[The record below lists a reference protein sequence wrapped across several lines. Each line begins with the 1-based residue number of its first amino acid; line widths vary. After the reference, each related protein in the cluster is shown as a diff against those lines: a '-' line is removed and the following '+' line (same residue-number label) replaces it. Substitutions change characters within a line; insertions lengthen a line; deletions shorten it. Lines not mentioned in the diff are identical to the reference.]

1 MPAPNPAV
9 TLLILTAE
17 SSEAERLV
25 ATLREA
31 GIAARGMVSAQVE
44 RLGELLA
51 RTPCDLVLCC
61 AHDRDIDL
69 EAALAAHRRL
79 DSDTPLIVITG
90 PESDA
95 TESLRARRGGA
106 RDLVRRDDPEHL
118 QLVAKRELADLYQ
131 RREAR
136 ALATRLRQ
144 CERRA
149 REFIEGSLDAIA
161 FVQEGL
167 HLHANAA
174 YLSLFGYADAD
185 ALAGATFLDLIPAEQ
200 RPRVR
205 EFLRAVEYSD
215 REDGAELDTQCQG
228 ADRRPFAARLRA
240 ASSEIDEEPCL
251 RILVRP
257 AAGAA
262 APLIESDN
270 DSAEAMPGRAQMIAA
285 IAARLD
291 AEHRPRH
298 PFALFFIQIKGRA
311 ELLRD
316 LGLTT
321 ALTLIEGLREPLQ
334 GILADHAGGML
345 AQVSDDGFML
355 LIDGLDTTTVE
366 QITARIEH
374 EARLQRGRNGER
386 EDEAAD
392 CVVAHVLVELRAREP
407 SDIVNLA
414 HQRCLRLLAGG
425 PGQGGMGK
433 PTSLASRTKQSAEE
447 GDEQIAE
454 RIEYA
459 LEHDQF
465 RLVYQPIISLMGDN
479 QEHYSVLVRL
489 FDEDEDMLE
498 AKDFI
503 GPAIRR
509 GLIERIDK
517 WAIRA
522 AIQSLSEQRRA
533 GHNISFFINLSED
546 TFRDPS
552 IVLWICD
559 CMREFDVRGN
569 WLTFQFQEALV
580 AANLAGL
587 SKLVEALRK
596 IKCRVAINRFGMA
609 ERPEMLLQGLALDFV
624 LLMPDFSQRL
634 ADDQQ
639 KQKRVM
645 ELANLAREFNI
656 KSVVT
661 GVEDARTLTVLWTAG
676 VDYVQGNFLQR
687 PSPTLEVSSGG

>member
-25 ATLREA
+25 TTLREA

-44 RLGELLA
+44 RLGELLG

-69 EAALAAHRRL
+69 EAALAAYRQL
-79 DSDTPLIVITG
+79 EIDVPLIVVTG
-90 PESDA
+90 TETSTA
-95 TESLRARRGGA
+95 TAVRARRGGA

-118 QLVAKRELADLYQ
+118 QLVAKRELADLRQ
-131 RREAR
+131 RRAVQ
-136 ALATRLRQ
+136 ALTTRLRQ
-144 CERRA
+144 CDRRA
-149 REFIEGSLDAIA
+149 REFVEGSLDAIA

-167 HLHANAA
+167 HLHANGA
-174 YLSLFGYADAD
+174 YLGLFGYADGE

-215 REDGAELDTQCQG
+215 REDAAELDTQCLD
-228 ADRRPFAARLRA
+228 ADHKPFAARLRA
-240 ASSEIDEEPCL
+240 ANSEIDEEPCL
-251 RILVRP
+251 RILIRPSTP
-257 AAGAA
+257 AASTGTAV
-262 APLIESDN
+262 PKT
-270 DSAEAMPGRAQMIAA
+270 GRERMVAA
-285 IAARLD
+285 IASRLD
-291 AEHRPRH
+291 PEHRPRH
-298 PFALFFIQIKGRA
+298 PFALFFVQVKGGA

-321 ALTLIEGLREPLQ
+321 GLTLIAGLYEPLQ
-334 GILADHAGGML
+334 VILSGYAGGML
-345 AQVSDDGFML
+345 AQVSDDGFAL
-355 LIDGLDTTTVE
+355 LVDGLDTAAVE
-366 QITARIEH
+366 QLTTRIER
-374 EARLQRGRNGER
+374 EVRLQRGRNGER
-386 EDEAAD
+386 EDDTPD

-407 SDIVNLA
+407 SDILNLA

-425 PGQGGMGK
+425 KGQGGMGK

-522 AIQSLSEQRRA
+522 AIQVISEQRRA

-596 IKCRVAINRFGMA
+596 IKCRVAINRFGVA

-624 LLMPDFSQRL
+624 LLMPDFAQRL

-645 ELANLAREFNI
+645 ELANLAREFNV

-687 PSPTLEVSSGG
+687 PSPMLEVTAS